1 MVAHRSSTAP
11 NARAARISGTAFA
24 VTGAAAVVL
33 GVASILVG
41 IPSAAHDLVPLAGP
55 GDVLGRFGQTAPV
68 LAAALAAMVALA
80 VAALLASRRLEP
92 RAAAMELLILGLTVA
107 VCIGGALGRVGHA
120 ADGGVMG
127 ATVVCLMGGMAVLAG
142 GIVAVFGQE

>member
-1 MVAHRSSTAP
+1 MVAHRSSMAP

-24 VTGAAAVVL
+24 VAGAVAVVL
-33 GVASILVG
+33 GVASILAG

-55 GDVLGRFGQTAPV
+55 GDVIGRFGQTAPV
-68 LAAALAAMVALA
+68 LAATLAAIVALA
-80 VAALLASRRLEP
+80 IAALLASGRLEP
-92 RAAAMELLILGLTVA
+92 RAAAVELLILGLTVDF
-107 VCIGGALGRVGHA
+107 CIGGALGRVGHA

-142 GIVAVFGQE
+142 GIIAVLGRE